1 MDKQTR
7 IEQIEGLLASGN
19 LDDTQRAVLTKQLA
33 TLKGS
38 SASSTVSSGG
48 AMANLSALATLLA
61 QEAGLD
67 EDEVRRIAEQTFGQM
82 QITLAQLSPEIRD
95 FIDKTK
101 TTTITVLNMQTPT
114 QQKTTTSQTS
124 KQRALF
130 YVMMSDFA
138 AKNNVYLYGPAGTG
152 KTYIAKEVAKAVG
165 YKTITINCNQ
175 FTAPLEIIGGQTID
189 GYQEGKLIQAWGN
202 LDLGINP
209 RTNQPYE
216 GAVLL
221 IDELPKLDPN
231 TAGVMNDALSAVKDP
246 DEVVNGRVIPK
257 TIYNGRNEPIALKN
271 FFAVATGN
279 TLLLRPDPNY
289 TANFAQDASLQDR
302 FAGSTYRVFYDYE
315 MEYEKV
321 MTIRD
326 KEINGTYYS
335 EINLAFLFTFLIQ
348 FREAVDRLGYNNEA
362 FVSARIM
369 GNLRDTYLSYRI
381 NEMANDPNPRPK
393 TLQDGIASFLSLFT
407 EVQQGNI
414 RNEIPYDEFMD
425 TVIPD
430 ANSRPLGE
438 LSTDNQKEEAMRIVD
453 NFKATFGDR
462 IL

>member
-7 IEQIEGLLASGN
+7 IEKIEELLKSGT
-19 LDDTQRAVLTKQLA
+19 LDDTQKAVLMKQLS
-33 TLKGS
+33 TLQGS
-38 SASSTVSSGG
+38 SVPVATSGN
-48 AMANLSALATLLA
+48 AMQSLNTLANLLA

-67 EDEVRRIAEQTFGQM
+67 EDEVRRIAEQTFGQS
-82 QITLAQLSPEIRD
+82 QITLNQLSPEVKD

-101 TTTITVLNMQTPT
+101 TTTITVLNVQSPT
-114 QQKTTTSQTS
+114 QQKATTSQTS

-130 YVMMSDFA
+130 YVILSDFA

-165 YKTITINCNQ
+165 YQTVTINCNQ

-189 GYQEGKLIQAWGN
+189 GYQEGKLIEAWGN
-202 LDLGINP
+202 FNLGLNP

-216 GAVLL
+216 GALLL

-246 DEVVNGRVIPK
+246 EEVANGKVIPK
-257 TIYNGRNEPIALKN
+257 TIPNGRNERIPLKN
-271 FFAVATGN
+271 FFAIATGN

-321 MTIRD
+321 MTIKN
-326 KEINGTYYS
+326 KEINGTLFS
-335 EINLAFLFTFLIQ
+335 EVNMAFLFVFLIQ

-369 GNLRDTYLSYRI
+369 GNLRDTYLAFRM
-381 NEMANDPNPRPK
+381 NELRSDPNPRPK
-393 TLQDGIASFLSLFT
+393 TLQDGIASFMNLFT
-407 EVQQGNI
+407 DVQQTNI
-414 RNEIPYDEFMD
+414 KGEIPYDDFMD
-425 TVIPD
+425 TTIPD
-430 ANSRPLGE
+430 ANNRDLGE
-438 LSTDNQKEEAMRIVD
+438 ISTDTQMDEAQQIVD
-453 NFKATFGDR
+453 NFKALFGDR

>member
-7 IEQIEGLLASGN
+7 IEKIEELLKSGT
-19 LDDTQRAVLTKQLA
+19 LDDTQKAVLMKQLS
-33 TLKGS
+33 TLQGS
-38 SASSTVSSGG
+38 SAPAATSGN
-48 AMANLSALATLLA
+48 AMQSLNTLANLLA

-67 EDEVRRIAEQTFGQM
+67 EDEVRRIAEQTFGQS
-82 QITLAQLSPEIRD
+82 QITLNQLSPEVKD

-101 TTTITVLNMQTPT
+101 TTTITVLNVQSPT
-114 QQKTTTSQTS
+114 QQKATTSQTS

-130 YVMMSDFA
+130 YVILSDFA

-165 YKTITINCNQ
+165 YQTVTINCNQ

-189 GYQEGKLIQAWGN
+189 GYQEGKLIEAWGN
-202 LDLGINP
+202 FNLGLNP

-216 GAVLL
+216 GALLL

-246 DEVVNGRVIPK
+246 EEVANGKVIPK
-257 TIYNGRNEPIALKN
+257 TIPNGRNERIPLKN
-271 FFAVATGN
+271 FFAIATGN

-321 MTIRD
+321 MTIKN
-326 KEINGTYYS
+326 KEVNGVLFS
-335 EINLAFLFTFLIQ
+335 EVNMAFLFVFLIQ

-369 GNLRDTYLSYRI
+369 GNLRDTYLAFRM
-381 NEMANDPNPRPK
+381 NELRSDPNPRPK
-393 TLQDGIASFLSLFT
+393 TLQDGIASFMNLFT
-407 EVQQGNI
+407 DVQQTNI
-414 RNEIPYDEFMD
+414 KGEIPYDDFMD
-425 TVIPD
+425 TTIPE
-430 ANSRPLGE
+430 ANNRDLGE
-438 LSTDNQKEEAMRIVD
+438 LSTDTQRDEAQLIVD

>member
-1 MDKQTR
+1 MDKQTKIDK
-7 IEQIEGLLASGN
+7 IEELLKSGN
-19 LDDTQRAVLTKQLA
+19 LDDTQRAVLNRQLA

-38 SASSTVSSGG
+38 NVTTSTGG
-48 AMANLSALATLLA
+48 NAMTSLNTLATLLA

-67 EDEVRRIAEQTFGQM
+67 EDEVRRIAEQTFGQS
-82 QITLAQLSPEIRD
+82 QITLAQLSPEVKD

-101 TTTITVLNMQTPT
+101 STTITVLNMQTPT
-114 QQKTTTSQTS
+114 QQKATTSQTS

-130 YVMMSDFA
+130 YVILSDFA

-189 GYQEGKLIQAWGN
+189 GYQEGKLIEAWGN
-202 LDLGINP
+202 LNLGINP
-209 RTNQPYE
+209 RTQSEYE
-216 GAVLL
+216 GALLL

-246 DEVVNGRVIPK
+246 AEVVNGRIIPK
-257 TIYNGRNEPIALKN
+257 NIFNGRNEAIPLKN
-271 FFAVATGN
+271 FFAIGTGN

-321 MTIRD
+321 MTVRD
-326 KEINGTYYS
+326 KEINGTYYP
-335 EINLAFLFTFLIQ
+335 EVNMAFLFVFLIQ

-369 GNLRDTYLSYRI
+369 GNLRDTYLAYRI
-381 NEMANDPNPRPK
+381 NEMTNDPNPRPK

-407 EVQQGNI
+407 DVQQTNI
-414 RNEIPYDEFMD
+414 MAEIPYNDFID
-425 TVIPD
+425 VTIPE
-430 ANSRPLGE
+430 ANTRPLGE
-438 LSTDNQKEEAMRIVD
+438 LSTDNQKDEAQRIVD

>member
-1 MDKQTR
+1 MDKQTKIDK
-7 IEQIEGLLASGN
+7 IEELLKSGN
-19 LDDTQRAVLTKQLA
+19 LDDTQRAVLNRQLA

-38 SASSTVSSGG
+38 SVTTSTGG
-48 AMANLSALATLLA
+48 NAMTSLNTLATLLA

-67 EDEVRRIAEQTFGQM
+67 EDEVRRIAEQTFGQS
-82 QITLAQLSPEIRD
+82 QITLAQLSPEVKD

-101 TTTITVLNMQTPT
+101 STTITVLNMQTPT
-114 QQKTTTSQTS
+114 QQKATTSQTS

-130 YVMMSDFA
+130 YVILSDFA

-189 GYQEGKLIQAWGN
+189 GYQEGKLIEAWGN
-202 LDLGINP
+202 LNLGINP
-209 RTNQPYE
+209 RTQSEYE
-216 GAVLL
+216 GALLL

-246 DEVVNGRVIPK
+246 AEVVNGRVIPK
-257 TIYNGRNEPIALKN
+257 NIFNGRNEAIPLKN
-271 FFAVATGN
+271 FFAIGTGN

-321 MTIRD
+321 MTVRD
-326 KEINGTYYS
+326 KEINGTYYT
-335 EINLAFLFTFLIQ
+335 EVNMAFLFVFLIQ

-369 GNLRDTYLSYRI
+369 GNLRDTYLAYRI
-381 NEMANDPNPRPK
+381 NEMTNDPNPRPK

-407 EVQQGNI
+407 DVQQTNI
-414 RNEIPYDEFMD
+414 MAEIPYNDFID
-425 TVIPD
+425 VTIPE
-430 ANSRPLGE
+430 ANTRPLGE
-438 LSTDNQKEEAMRIVD
+438 LSTDNQKDEAQRIVD

>member
-1 MDKQTR
+1 MDKQTKIDK
-7 IEQIEGLLASGN
+7 IEELLKSGN
-19 LDDTQRAVLTKQLA
+19 LDDTQRAVLNRQLA

-38 SASSTVSSGG
+38 NVTTSTGG
-48 AMANLSALATLLA
+48 NAMTSLNTLATLLA

-82 QITLAQLSPEIRD
+82 QITLAQLSPEVKD

-101 TTTITVLNMQTPT
+101 STTITVLNMQTPT
-114 QQKTTTSQTS
+114 QQKATTSQTS

-130 YVMMSDFA
+130 YVILSDFA

-165 YKTITINCNQ
+165 YATITINCNQ

-189 GYQEGKLIQAWGN
+189 GYQEGKLIQAWSN
-202 LDLGINP
+202 LDLGTNP

-216 GAVLL
+216 GALLL

-231 TAGVMNDALSAVKDP
+231 TAGVMNDALSSVKDP
-246 DEVVNGRVIPK
+246 EEVSNGKVIPK
-257 TIYNGRNEPIALKN
+257 TIPNGRNEKMPLKN
-271 FFAVATGN
+271 FFAIATGN

-321 MTIRD
+321 LTIRD
-326 KEINGTYYS
+326 KKINGTEYS
-335 EINLAFLFTFLIQ
+335 EVNMAFLFVFLIQ

-369 GNLRDTYLSYRI
+369 GNLRDTYLAYRV
-381 NEMANDPNPRPK
+381 NEMLNEPNLRPK
-393 TLQDGIASFLSLFT
+393 TLQDGVASFLSLFT
-407 EVQQGNI
+407 DVQQGNI

-430 ANSRPLGE
+430 ANSRPLSE
-438 LSTDNQKEEAMRIVD
+438 LSTDTQKDEAQRIVD

>member
-7 IEQIEGLLASGN
+7 IEKIEELLKSGT
-19 LDDTQRAVLTKQLA
+19 LDDTQKAVLMKQLS
-33 TLKGS
+33 TLQGS
-38 SASSTVSSGG
+38 SAPAATSGN
-48 AMANLSALATLLA
+48 AMQSLNTLANLLA

-67 EDEVRRIAEQTFGQM
+67 EDEVRRIAEQTFGQS
-82 QITLAQLSPEIRD
+82 QITLNQLSPEVKD

-101 TTTITVLNMQTPT
+101 TTTITVLNVQSPT
-114 QQKTTTSQTS
+114 QQKATTSQTS

-130 YVMMSDFA
+130 YVILSDFA

-165 YKTITINCNQ
+165 YQTVTINCNQ

-189 GYQEGKLIQAWGN
+189 GYQEGKLIEAWGN
-202 LDLGINP
+202 FNLGLNP

-216 GAVLL
+216 GALLL

-246 DEVVNGRVIPK
+246 EEVANGKVIPK
-257 TIYNGRNEPIALKN
+257 TIPNGRNERIPLKN
-271 FFAVATGN
+271 FFAIATGN

-321 MTIRD
+321 MTIKN
-326 KEINGTYYS
+326 KEINGTLFS
-335 EINLAFLFTFLIQ
+335 EVNMAFLFVFLIQ

-369 GNLRDTYLSYRI
+369 GNLRDTYLAFRM
-381 NEMANDPNPRPK
+381 NELRSDPNPRPK
-393 TLQDGIASFLSLFT
+393 TLQDGIASFMNLFT
-407 EVQQGNI
+407 DVQQTNI
-414 RNEIPYDEFMD
+414 KGEIPYDDFMD
-425 TVIPD
+425 TTIPE
-430 ANSRPLGE
+430 ANNRDLGE
-438 LSTDNQKEEAMRIVD
+438 LSTDTQRDEAQLIVD

>member
-1 MDKQTR
+1 M
-7 IEQIEGLLASGN
+7 
-19 LDDTQRAVLTKQLA
+19 KQLS
-33 TLKGS
+33 TLQGS
-38 SASSTVSSGG
+38 SAPVATSGN
-48 AMANLSALATLLA
+48 AMQSLNTLANLLA

-67 EDEVRRIAEQTFGQM
+67 EDEVRRIAEQTFGQS
-82 QITLAQLSPEIRD
+82 QITLNQLSPEVKD

-101 TTTITVLNMQTPT
+101 TTTITVLNVQSPT
-114 QQKTTTSQTS
+114 QQKATTSQTS

-130 YVMMSDFA
+130 YVILSDFA

-165 YKTITINCNQ
+165 YQTVTINCNQ

-189 GYQEGKLIQAWGN
+189 GYQEGKLIEAWGN
-202 LDLGINP
+202 LNLGLNP

-216 GAVLL
+216 GALLL

-246 DEVVNGRVIPK
+246 EEVANGKVIPK
-257 TIYNGRNEPIALKN
+257 TIPNGRNERIPLKN
-271 FFAVATGN
+271 FFAIATGN

-321 MTIRD
+321 MTIKN
-326 KEINGTYYS
+326 KEINGILFS
-335 EINLAFLFTFLIQ
+335 EVNMAFLFVFLIQ

-369 GNLRDTYLSYRI
+369 GNLRDTYLAFRM
-381 NEMANDPNPRPK
+381 NELRSDPNPRPK
-393 TLQDGIASFLSLFT
+393 TLQDGIASFMNLFT
-407 EVQQGNI
+407 DVQQTNI
-414 RNEIPYDEFMD
+414 KGEIPYDDFMD
-425 TVIPD
+425 TTIPE
-430 ANSRPLGE
+430 ANNRDLGE
-438 LSTDNQKEEAMRIVD
+438 LSTDTQRDEAQLIVD

>member
-1 MDKQTR
+1 MDKQTKIDK
-7 IEQIEGLLASGN
+7 IEELLKSGN
-19 LDDTQRAVLTKQLA
+19 LDDTQRAVLNRQLA

-38 SASSTVSSGG
+38 NVTTSTGG
-48 AMANLSALATLLA
+48 NAMTSLNTLATLLA

-82 QITLAQLSPEIRD
+82 QITLAQLSPEVKD

-101 TTTITVLNMQTPT
+101 STTITVLNMQTPT
-114 QQKTTTSQTS
+114 QQKATTSQTS

-130 YVMMSDFA
+130 YVILSDFA

-165 YKTITINCNQ
+165 YATITINCNQ

-189 GYQEGKLIQAWGN
+189 GYQEGKLIQAWSN
-202 LDLGINP
+202 LDLGTNP

-216 GAVLL
+216 GALLL

-231 TAGVMNDALSAVKDP
+231 TAGVMNDALSSVKDP
-246 DEVVNGRVIPK
+246 EEVSNGKVIPK
-257 TIYNGRNEPIALKN
+257 TIPNGRNEKMPLKN
-271 FFAVATGN
+271 FFAIATGN

-321 MTIRD
+321 LTIRD
-326 KEINGTYYS
+326 KKINGTEYS
-335 EINLAFLFTFLIQ
+335 EVNMAFLFVFLIQ

-369 GNLRDTYLSYRI
+369 GNLRDTYLAYRV
-381 NEMANDPNPRPK
+381 NEMVNEPNPRPK
-393 TLQDGIASFLSLFT
+393 TLQDGVASFLSLFT
-407 EVQQGNI
+407 DVQQGNI

-430 ANSRPLGE
+430 ANSRPLSE
-438 LSTDNQKEEAMRIVD
+438 LSTDTQKDEAQRIVD

>member
-1 MDKQTR
+1 MQSLNT
-7 IEQIEGLLASGN
+7 LAN
-19 LDDTQRAVLTKQLA
+19 
-33 TLKGS
+33 
-38 SASSTVSSGG
+38 
-48 AMANLSALATLLA
+48 LLA

-67 EDEVRRIAEQTFGQM
+67 EDEVRRIAEQTFGQS
-82 QITLAQLSPEIRD
+82 QITLNQLSPEVKD

-101 TTTITVLNMQTPT
+101 TTTITVLNVQSPT
-114 QQKTTTSQTS
+114 QQKATTSQTS

-130 YVMMSDFA
+130 YVILSDFA

-165 YKTITINCNQ
+165 YQTVTINCNQ

-189 GYQEGKLIQAWGN
+189 GYQEGKLIEAWGN
-202 LDLGINP
+202 LNLGLNP

-216 GAVLL
+216 GALLL

-246 DEVVNGRVIPK
+246 EEVANGKVIPK
-257 TIYNGRNEPIALKN
+257 TIPNGRNERIPLKN
-271 FFAVATGN
+271 FFAIATGN

-321 MTIRD
+321 MTIKN
-326 KEINGTYYS
+326 KEINGILFS
-335 EINLAFLFTFLIQ
+335 EVNMAFLFVFLIQ

-369 GNLRDTYLSYRI
+369 GNLRDTYLAFRM
-381 NEMANDPNPRPK
+381 NELRSDPNPRPK
-393 TLQDGIASFLSLFT
+393 TLQDGIASFMNLFT
-407 EVQQGNI
+407 DVQQTNI
-414 RNEIPYDEFMD
+414 KGEIPYDDFMD
-425 TVIPD
+425 TTIPE
-430 ANSRPLGE
+430 ANNRDLGE
-438 LSTDNQKEEAMRIVD
+438 LSTDTQRDEAQLIVD

>member
-1 MDKQTR
+1 MDKQTKIDK
-7 IEQIEGLLASGN
+7 IEELLKSGN
-19 LDDTQRAVLTKQLA
+19 LDDTQRAVLNRQLA

-38 SASSTVSSGG
+38 SVTTSTGG
-48 AMANLSALATLLA
+48 NAMTSLNTLATLLA

-67 EDEVRRIAEQTFGQM
+67 EDEVRRIAEQTFGQS
-82 QITLAQLSPEIRD
+82 QITLAQLSPEVKD

-101 TTTITVLNMQTPT
+101 STTITVLNMQTPT
-114 QQKTTTSQTS
+114 QQKATTSQTS

-130 YVMMSDFA
+130 YVILSDFA

-216 GAVLL
+216 GALLL

-246 DEVVNGRVIPK
+246 DEVSNGKVIPK
-257 TIYNGRNEPIALKN
+257 NIFNGRNEAIALKN
-271 FFAVATGN
+271 FFAIGTGN

-321 MTIRD
+321 LTIRD
-326 KEINGTYYS
+326 KKINGTEYS
-335 EINLAFLFTFLIQ
+335 EINMAFLFVFLIQ

-369 GNLRDTYLSYRI
+369 GNLRDTYLAYRI
-381 NEMANDPNPRPK
+381 NELASDPNQRPK
-393 TLQDGIASFLSLFT
+393 TLQDGIASFMSLFT
-407 EVQQGNI
+407 DVQQTNI
-414 RNEIPYDEFMD
+414 KGEIPYDDFMD
-425 TVIPD
+425 TTIPE
-430 ANSRPLGE
+430 ANNRDLGE
-438 LSTDNQKEEAMRIVD
+438 LSTDTQRDEAQRIVD

>member
-7 IEQIEGLLASGN
+7 IEKIEELLKSGT
-19 LDDTQRAVLTKQLA
+19 LDDTQKAVLMKQLS
-33 TLKGS
+33 TLQGS
-38 SASSTVSSGG
+38 SAPAATSGN
-48 AMANLSALATLLA
+48 AMQSLNTLANLLA

-67 EDEVRRIAEQTFGQM
+67 EDEVRRIAEQTFGQS
-82 QITLAQLSPEIRD
+82 QITLNQLSPEVKD

-101 TTTITVLNMQTPT
+101 TTTITVLNVQSPT
-114 QQKTTTSQTS
+114 QQKATTSQTS

-130 YVMMSDFA
+130 YVILSDFA

-165 YKTITINCNQ
+165 YQTVTINCNQ

-189 GYQEGKLIQAWGN
+189 GYQEGKLIEAWGN
-202 LDLGINP
+202 FNLGLNP

-216 GAVLL
+216 GALLL

-246 DEVVNGRVIPK
+246 EEVANGKVIPK
-257 TIYNGRNEPIALKN
+257 TIPNGRNERIPLKN
-271 FFAVATGN
+271 FFAIATGN

-321 MTIRD
+321 MTIKN
-326 KEINGTYYS
+326 KEINGTLFS
-335 EINLAFLFTFLIQ
+335 EVNMAFLFVFLIQ

-369 GNLRDTYLSYRI
+369 GNLRDTYLAFRM
-381 NEMANDPNPRPK
+381 NELRSDPNPRPK
-393 TLQDGIASFLSLFT
+393 TLQDGIASFMNLFT
-407 EVQQGNI
+407 DVQQTNI
-414 RNEIPYDEFMD
+414 KGEIPYDDFMD
-425 TVIPD
+425 TTIPE
-430 ANSRPLGE
+430 ANNRDLEE
-438 LSTDNQKEEAMRIVD
+438 LSTDTQRDEAQLIVD

>member
-1 MDKQTR
+1 MDKQTKIDK
-7 IEQIEGLLASGN
+7 IEELLKSGN
-19 LDDTQRAVLTKQLA
+19 LDDTQRAVLNRQLA

-38 SASSTVSSGG
+38 NVTTSTGG
-48 AMANLSALATLLA
+48 NAMTSLNTLATLLA

-67 EDEVRRIAEQTFGQM
+67 EDEVRRIAEQTFGQS
-82 QITLAQLSPEIRD
+82 QITLAQLSPEVKD

-101 TTTITVLNMQTPT
+101 STTITVLNMQTPT
-114 QQKTTTSQTS
+114 QQKATTSQTS

-130 YVMMSDFA
+130 YVILSDFA

-152 KTYIAKEVAKAVG
+152 KTYIAKEVAEAVG
-165 YKTITINCNQ
+165 YATITINCNQ

-189 GYQEGKLIQAWGN
+189 GYQEGKLIQAWSN
-202 LDLGINP
+202 LDLGTNP

-216 GAVLL
+216 GALLL

-231 TAGVMNDALSAVKDP
+231 TAGVMNDALSSVKDP
-246 DEVVNGRVIPK
+246 EKVSNGKVIPK
-257 TIYNGRNEPIALKN
+257 TIPNGKNEKMPLKN
-271 FFAVATGN
+271 FFAIATGN

-321 MTIRD
+321 LTIRD
-326 KEINGTYYS
+326 KKINGTEYS
-335 EINLAFLFTFLIQ
+335 EVNMAFLFVFLIQ

-369 GNLRDTYLSYRI
+369 GNLRDTYLAYRV

-393 TLQDGIASFLSLFT
+393 TLQDGVASFLSLFT
-407 EVQQGNI
+407 DVQQGNI

-430 ANSRPLGE
+430 ANSRPLSE
-438 LSTDNQKEEAMRIVD
+438 LSTDTQKDEAQRIVD

>member
-1 MDKQTR
+1 
-7 IEQIEGLLASGN
+7 
-19 LDDTQRAVLTKQLA
+19 
-33 TLKGS
+33 
-38 SASSTVSSGG
+38 
-48 AMANLSALATLLA
+48 
-61 QEAGLD
+61 
-67 EDEVRRIAEQTFGQM
+67 
-82 QITLAQLSPEIRD
+82 
-95 FIDKTK
+95 
-101 TTTITVLNMQTPT
+101 MQTPT

-257 TIYNGRNEPIALKN
+257 TIYNGRNEPIALKS

-321 MTIRD
+321 MTMRD
-326 KEINGTYYS
+326 KEVNGTYYS

-369 GNLRDTYLSYRI
+369 GNLRDTYLAYRV
-381 NEMANDPNPRPK
+381 NEMSNEPNPRPK

-407 EVQQGNI
+407 DVQQGNI
-414 RNEIPYDEFMD
+414 RNEIAYDEFMD
-425 TVIPD
+425 TVIPE

-438 LSTDNQKEEAMRIVD
+438 LSTDTQKDEAMRIVE
-453 NFKATFGDR
+453 NFKSTFGDR

>member
-7 IEQIEGLLASGN
+7 IEKIEELLKSGT
-19 LDDTQRAVLTKQLA
+19 LDDTQKAVLMKQLS
-33 TLKGS
+33 TLQGS
-38 SASSTVSSGG
+38 SAPVATSGN
-48 AMANLSALATLLA
+48 AMQSLNTLANLLA

-67 EDEVRRIAEQTFGQM
+67 EDEVRRIAEQTFGQS
-82 QITLAQLSPEIRD
+82 QITLNQLSPEVKD

-101 TTTITVLNMQTPT
+101 TTTITVLNVQSPT
-114 QQKTTTSQTS
+114 QQKATTSQTS
-124 KQRALF
+124 KQRALY
-130 YVMMSDFA
+130 YVILSDFA

-216 GAVLL
+216 GALLL

-246 DEVVNGRVIPK
+246 DEVSNGKVIPK
-257 TIYNGRNEPIALKN
+257 NIFNGRNEAIALKN
-271 FFAVATGN
+271 FFAIGTGN

-321 MTIRD
+321 LTIRD
-326 KEINGTYYS
+326 KKINGTEYS
-335 EINLAFLFTFLIQ
+335 EVNMAFLFVFLIQ

-369 GNLRDTYLSYRI
+369 GNLRDTYLAYRI
-381 NEMANDPNPRPK
+381 NELASDPNQRPK
-393 TLQDGIASFLSLFT
+393 TLQDGIASFMSLFT
-407 EVQQGNI
+407 DVQQTNI
-414 RNEIPYDEFMD
+414 KGEIPYDDFMD
-425 TVIPD
+425 TTIPE
-430 ANSRPLGE
+430 ANTRPLGE
-438 LSTDNQKEEAMRIVD
+438 LSTDNQKDEAQRIVD

>member
-7 IEQIEGLLASGN
+7 IEKIEELLKTGS
-19 LDDTQRAVLTKQLA
+19 LDDTQKAVLMKQLA
-33 TLKGS
+33 TLQGS
-38 SASSTVSSGG
+38 NAPAATSGN
-48 AMANLSALATLLA
+48 AMQSLNTLANLLA

-67 EDEVRRIAEQTFGQM
+67 EDEVRRIAEQTFGQS
-82 QITLAQLSPEIRD
+82 QITLNQLSPEVKD

-101 TTTITVLNMQTPT
+101 TTTITVLNVQSPT
-114 QQKTTTSQTS
+114 QQKATTSQTS

-130 YVMMSDFA
+130 YVILSDFA

-165 YKTITINCNQ
+165 YQTVTINCNQ

-189 GYQEGKLIQAWGN
+189 GYQEGKLIEAWGN
-202 LDLGINP
+202 FNLGLNP

-216 GAVLL
+216 GALLL

-246 DEVVNGRVIPK
+246 EEVANGKVIPK
-257 TIYNGRNEPIALKN
+257 TIPNGRNERIPLKN
-271 FFAVATGN
+271 FFAIATGN

-321 MTIRD
+321 MTIKN
-326 KEINGTYYS
+326 KEINGTLFS
-335 EINLAFLFTFLIQ
+335 EVNMAFLFVFLIQ

-369 GNLRDTYLSYRI
+369 GNLRDTYLAFRM
-381 NEMANDPNPRPK
+381 NELRSDPNPRPK
-393 TLQDGIASFLSLFT
+393 TLQDGIASFLNLFT
-407 EVQQGNI
+407 DVQQTNI
-414 RNEIPYDEFMD
+414 KGEIPYDDFMD
-425 TVIPD
+425 TTIPE
-430 ANSRPLGE
+430 ANNRDLGE
-438 LSTDNQKEEAMRIVD
+438 LSTDTQRDEAQLIVD

>member
-1 MDKQTR
+1 MDKQTKIDK
-7 IEQIEGLLASGN
+7 IEELLKSGN
-19 LDDTQRAVLTKQLA
+19 LDDTQRAVLNRQLA

-38 SASSTVSSGG
+38 NVTTSTGG
-48 AMANLSALATLLA
+48 NAMTSLNTLATLLA

-82 QITLAQLSPEIRD
+82 QITLAQLSPEVKD

-101 TTTITVLNMQTPT
+101 STTITVLNMQTPT
-114 QQKTTTSQTS
+114 QQKATTSQTS

-130 YVMMSDFA
+130 YVIMSDFA

-165 YKTITINCNQ
+165 YATITINCNQ

-189 GYQEGKLIQAWGN
+189 GYQEGKLIQAWSN
-202 LDLGINP
+202 LDLGTNP

-216 GAVLL
+216 GALLL

-231 TAGVMNDALSAVKDP
+231 TAGVMNDALSSVKDP
-246 DEVVNGRVIPK
+246 EEVSNGKVIPK
-257 TIYNGRNEPIALKN
+257 TIPNGRNEKMPLKN
-271 FFAVATGN
+271 FFAIATGN

-335 EINLAFLFTFLIQ
+335 EVNMAFLFTFLIQ

-369 GNLRDTYLSYRI
+369 GNLRDTYLAYRV

-393 TLQDGIASFLSLFT
+393 TLQDGVASFLSLFT
-407 EVQQGNI
+407 DVQQGNI

-430 ANSRPLGE
+430 ANSRPLSE
-438 LSTDNQKEEAMRIVD
+438 LSTDTQKDEAQRIVD

>member
-7 IEQIEGLLASGN
+7 IEQIESLLASGN

-38 SASSTVSSGG
+38 SASPAVSSGG

-82 QITLAQLSPEIRD
+82 QITLAQLSPEVRD

-101 TTTITVLNMQTPT
+101 STTITVLNMQTPT

-130 YVMMSDFA
+130 YVIMSDFA

-165 YKTITINCNQ
+165 YATITINCNQ

-189 GYQEGKLIQAWGN
+189 GYQEGKLIQAWSN
-202 LDLGINP
+202 LDLGTNP

-216 GAVLL
+216 GALLL

-231 TAGVMNDALSAVKDP
+231 TAGVMNDALSSVKDP
-246 DEVVNGRVIPK
+246 EEVSNGKVIPK
-257 TIYNGRNEPIALKN
+257 TIPNGRNEKMPLKN
-271 FFAVATGN
+271 FFAIATGN

-321 MTIRD
+321 LTIRD
-326 KEINGTYYS
+326 KKINGTEYS
-335 EINLAFLFTFLIQ
+335 EVNLAFLFVFLIQ

-369 GNLRDTYLSYRI
+369 GNLRDTYLAYRV
-381 NEMANDPNPRPK
+381 NEMVNDPNPRPK
-393 TLQDGIASFLSLFT
+393 TLQDGVASFLSLFT
-407 EVQQGNI
+407 DVQQGNI

-430 ANSRPLGE
+430 ANSRPLSE
-438 LSTDNQKEEAMRIVD
+438 LSTDTQKDEAQRIVD

>member
-1 MDKQTR
+1 MDKQTKIDK
-7 IEQIEGLLASGN
+7 IEELLKSGN
-19 LDDTQRAVLTKQLA
+19 LDDTQRAVLNRQLA

-38 SASSTVSSGG
+38 NVTTSTGG
-48 AMANLSALATLLA
+48 NAMTSLNTLATLLA

-82 QITLAQLSPEIRD
+82 QITLAQLSPEVKD

-101 TTTITVLNMQTPT
+101 STTITVLNMQTPT
-114 QQKTTTSQTS
+114 QQKATTSQTS

-130 YVMMSDFA
+130 YVILSDFA

-152 KTYIAKEVAKAVG
+152 KTYIAKEVAEAVG
-165 YKTITINCNQ
+165 YATITINCNQ

-189 GYQEGKLIQAWGN
+189 GYQEGKLIQAWSN
-202 LDLGINP
+202 LDLGTNP

-216 GAVLL
+216 GALLL

-231 TAGVMNDALSAVKDP
+231 TAGVMNDALSSVKDP
-246 DEVVNGRVIPK
+246 EEVSNGKVIPK
-257 TIYNGRNEPIALKN
+257 TIPNGRNEKMPLKN
-271 FFAVATGN
+271 FFAIATGN

-335 EINLAFLFTFLIQ
+335 EVNMAFLFTFLIQ

-369 GNLRDTYLSYRI
+369 GNLRDTYLAYRV

-393 TLQDGIASFLSLFT
+393 TLQDGVASFLSLFT
-407 EVQQGNI
+407 DVQQGNI

-430 ANSRPLGE
+430 ANSRPLSE
-438 LSTDNQKEEAMRIVD
+438 LSTDTQKDEAQRIVD

>member
-1 MDKQTR
+1 MTS
-7 IEQIEGLLASGN
+7 LN
-19 LDDTQRAVLTKQLA
+19 T
-33 TLKGS
+33 
-38 SASSTVSSGG
+38 
-48 AMANLSALATLLA
+48 LATLLA

-67 EDEVRRIAEQTFGQM
+67 EDEVRRIAEQTFGQS
-82 QITLAQLSPEIRD
+82 QITLAQLSPEVKD

-101 TTTITVLNMQTPT
+101 STTITVLNMQTPT
-114 QQKTTTSQTS
+114 QQKATTSQTS

-130 YVMMSDFA
+130 YVILSDFA

-189 GYQEGKLIQAWGN
+189 GYQEGKLIEAWGN
-202 LDLGINP
+202 LNLGINP
-209 RTNQPYE
+209 RTQSEYE
-216 GAVLL
+216 GALLL

-246 DEVVNGRVIPK
+246 SEVVNGRVIPK
-257 TIYNGRNEPIALKN
+257 NIFNGRNEAIPLKN
-271 FFAVATGN
+271 FFAIGTGN

-321 MTIRD
+321 MTVRD
-326 KEINGTYYS
+326 KEINGTYYT
-335 EINLAFLFTFLIQ
+335 EVNMAFLFVFLIQ

-369 GNLRDTYLSYRI
+369 GNLRDTYLAYRI
-381 NEMANDPNPRPK
+381 NEMTNDPNPRPK

-407 EVQQGNI
+407 DVQQTNI
-414 RNEIPYDEFMD
+414 MAEIPYNDFID
-425 TVIPD
+425 VTIPE
-430 ANSRPLGE
+430 ANTRPLGE
-438 LSTDNQKEEAMRIVD
+438 LSTDNQKDEAQRIVD

>member
-1 MDKQTR
+1 MDKQTKIDK
-7 IEQIEGLLASGN
+7 IEELLKSGN
-19 LDDTQRAVLTKQLA
+19 LDDTQRAVLNRQLA

-38 SASSTVSSGG
+38 NITTSTGG
-48 AMANLSALATLLA
+48 NAMTSLNTLATLLA

-67 EDEVRRIAEQTFGQM
+67 EDEVRRIAEQTFGQS
-82 QITLAQLSPEIRD
+82 QITLAQLSPEVKD

-101 TTTITVLNMQTPT
+101 STTITVLNMQTPT
-114 QQKTTTSQTS
+114 QQKATTSQTS

-130 YVMMSDFA
+130 YVILSDFA

-189 GYQEGKLIQAWGN
+189 GYQEGKLIEAWGN
-202 LDLGINP
+202 LNLGINP
-209 RTNQPYE
+209 RTQSEYE
-216 GAVLL
+216 GALLL

-246 DEVVNGRVIPK
+246 AEVVNGRVIPK
-257 TIYNGRNEPIALKN
+257 NIFNGRNEAIPLKN
-271 FFAVATGN
+271 FFAIGTGN

-321 MTIRD
+321 MTVRD
-326 KEINGTYYS
+326 KEINGTYYP
-335 EINLAFLFTFLIQ
+335 EVNMAFLFVFLIQ

-369 GNLRDTYLSYRI
+369 GNLRDTYLAYRI
-381 NEMANDPNPRPK
+381 NEMTNDPNPRPK

-407 EVQQGNI
+407 DVQQTNI
-414 RNEIPYDEFMD
+414 MAEIPYNDFID
-425 TVIPD
+425 VTIPE
-430 ANSRPLGE
+430 ANTRPLGE
-438 LSTDNQKEEAMRIVD
+438 LSTDNQKDEAQRIVD

>member
-1 MDKQTR
+1 
-7 IEQIEGLLASGN
+7 
-19 LDDTQRAVLTKQLA
+19 
-33 TLKGS
+33 
-38 SASSTVSSGG
+38 
-48 AMANLSALATLLA
+48 
-61 QEAGLD
+61 
-67 EDEVRRIAEQTFGQM
+67 
-82 QITLAQLSPEIRD
+82 
-95 FIDKTK
+95 
-101 TTTITVLNMQTPT
+101 VLNVQSPT
-114 QQKTTTSQTS
+114 QQKATTSQTS

-130 YVMMSDFA
+130 YVILSDFA

-165 YKTITINCNQ
+165 YQTVTINCNQ

-189 GYQEGKLIQAWGN
+189 GYQEGKLIEAWGN
-202 LDLGINP
+202 LNLGLNP

-216 GAVLL
+216 GALLL

-246 DEVVNGRVIPK
+246 EEVANGKVIPK
-257 TIYNGRNEPIALKN
+257 TIPNGRNERIPLKN
-271 FFAVATGN
+271 FFAIATGN

-321 MTIRD
+321 MTIKN
-326 KEINGTYYS
+326 KEINGILFS
-335 EINLAFLFTFLIQ
+335 EVNMAFLFVFLIQ

-369 GNLRDTYLSYRI
+369 GNLRDTYLAFRM
-381 NEMANDPNPRPK
+381 NELRSDPNPRPK
-393 TLQDGIASFLSLFT
+393 TLQDGIASFMNLFT
-407 EVQQGNI
+407 DVQQTNI
-414 RNEIPYDEFMD
+414 KGEIPYDDFMD
-425 TVIPD
+425 TTIPE
-430 ANSRPLGE
+430 ANNRDLGE
-438 LSTDNQKEEAMRIVD
+438 LSTDTQRDEAQLIVD

>member
-1 MDKQTR
+1 MDKQTKIDK
-7 IEQIEGLLASGN
+7 IEELLKSGN
-19 LDDTQRAVLTKQLA
+19 LDDTQRAVLNRQLA

-38 SASSTVSSGG
+38 SVTTSTGG
-48 AMANLSALATLLA
+48 NAMTSLNTLATLLA

-67 EDEVRRIAEQTFGQM
+67 EDEVRRIAEQTFGQS
-82 QITLAQLSPEIRD
+82 QITLAQLSPEVKD

-101 TTTITVLNMQTPT
+101 STTITVLNMQTPT
-114 QQKTTTSQTS
+114 QQKATTSQTS

-130 YVMMSDFA
+130 YVILSDFA

-189 GYQEGKLIQAWGN
+189 GYQEGKLIEAWGN
-202 LDLGINP
+202 LNLGINP
-209 RTNQPYE
+209 RTQSEYE
-216 GAVLL
+216 GALLL

-246 DEVVNGRVIPK
+246 SEVVNGRVIPK
-257 TIYNGRNEPIALKN
+257 NIFNGRNEAIPLKN
-271 FFAVATGN
+271 FFAIGTGN

-321 MTIRD
+321 MTVRD
-326 KEINGTYYS
+326 KEINGTYYT
-335 EINLAFLFTFLIQ
+335 EVNMAFLFVFLIQ

-369 GNLRDTYLSYRI
+369 GNLRDTYLAYRI
-381 NEMANDPNPRPK
+381 NEMTNDPNPRPK

-407 EVQQGNI
+407 DVQQTNI
-414 RNEIPYDEFMD
+414 MAEIPYNDFID
-425 TVIPD
+425 VTIPE
-430 ANSRPLGE
+430 ANTRPLGE
-438 LSTDNQKEEAMRIVD
+438 LSTDNQKDEAQRIVD

>member
-7 IEQIEGLLASGN
+7 IEKIEELLKTGS
-19 LDDTQRAVLTKQLA
+19 LDDTQKAVLMKQLA
-33 TLKGS
+33 TLQGS
-38 SASSTVSSGG
+38 SAPAATSGN
-48 AMANLSALATLLA
+48 AMQSLNTLANLLA

-67 EDEVRRIAEQTFGQM
+67 EDEVRRIAEQTFGQS
-82 QITLAQLSPEIRD
+82 QITLNQLSPEVKD

-101 TTTITVLNMQTPT
+101 TTTITVLNVQSPT
-114 QQKTTTSQTS
+114 QQKATTSQTS
-124 KQRALF
+124 KQRALY
-130 YVMMSDFA
+130 YVILSDFA

-189 GYQEGKLIQAWGN
+189 GYQEGKLIEAWGN
-202 LDLGINP
+202 LNLGINP
-209 RTNQPYE
+209 RTQSEYE
-216 GAVLL
+216 GALLL

-257 TIYNGRNEPIALKN
+257 NIFNGRNEAIALKN
-271 FFAVATGN
+271 FFAIGTGN

-321 MTIRD
+321 LTIRD
-326 KEINGTYYS
+326 KKINGTEYS
-335 EINLAFLFTFLIQ
+335 EVNMAFLFVFLIQ

-369 GNLRDTYLSYRI
+369 GNLRDTYLAYRI
-381 NEMANDPNPRPK
+381 NELASDPNQRPK
-393 TLQDGIASFLSLFT
+393 TLQDGIASFMSLFT
-407 EVQQGNI
+407 DVQQINI
-414 RNEIPYDEFMD
+414 KGEIPFDDFMD
-425 TVIPD
+425 TTIPE
-430 ANSRPLGE
+430 ANNRDLGE
-438 LSTDNQKEEAMRIVD
+438 LSTDTQRDEAQRIVD

>member
-7 IEQIEGLLASGN
+7 IEKIEELLKSGT
-19 LDDTQRAVLTKQLA
+19 LDDTQKAVLMKQLS
-33 TLKGS
+33 TLQGS
-38 SASSTVSSGG
+38 SAPVATSGN
-48 AMANLSALATLLA
+48 AMQSLNTLANLLA

-67 EDEVRRIAEQTFGQM
+67 EDEVRRIAEQTFGQS
-82 QITLAQLSPEIRD
+82 QITLNQLSPEVKD

-101 TTTITVLNMQTPT
+101 TTTITVLNVQSPT
-114 QQKTTTSQTS
+114 QQKATTSQTS

-130 YVMMSDFA
+130 YVILSDFA

-216 GAVLL
+216 GALLL

-246 DEVVNGRVIPK
+246 DEVSNGKVIPK
-257 TIYNGRNEPIALKN
+257 NIFNGRNEAIALKN
-271 FFAVATGN
+271 FFAIGTGN

-321 MTIRD
+321 LTIRD
-326 KEINGTYYS
+326 KKINGTEYS
-335 EINLAFLFTFLIQ
+335 EVNMAFLFVFLIQ

-369 GNLRDTYLSYRI
+369 GNLRDTYLAYRI
-381 NEMANDPNPRPK
+381 NEMTNDPNPRPK

-407 EVQQGNI
+407 DVQQTNI
-414 RNEIPYDEFMD
+414 MAEIPYNDFID
-425 TVIPD
+425 VTIPE
-430 ANSRPLGE
+430 ANTRPLGE
-438 LSTDNQKEEAMRIVD
+438 LSTDNQKDEAQRIVD

>member
-7 IEQIEGLLASGN
+7 IEKIEELLKSGT
-19 LDDTQRAVLTKQLA
+19 LDDTQKAVLMKQLS
-33 TLKGS
+33 TLQGS
-38 SASSTVSSGG
+38 SAPVATSGN
-48 AMANLSALATLLA
+48 AMQSLNTLANLLA

-67 EDEVRRIAEQTFGQM
+67 EDEVRRIAEQTFGQS
-82 QITLAQLSPEIRD
+82 QITLNQLSPEVKD

-101 TTTITVLNMQTPT
+101 TTTITVLNVQSPT
-114 QQKTTTSQTS
+114 QQKATTSQTS
-124 KQRALF
+124 KQRALY
-130 YVMMSDFA
+130 YVILSDFA

-216 GAVLL
+216 GALLL

-246 DEVVNGRVIPK
+246 DEVSNGKVIPK
-257 TIYNGRNEPIALKN
+257 NIFNGRNEAIALKN
-271 FFAVATGN
+271 FFAIGTGN

-321 MTIRD
+321 MTIKN
-326 KEINGTYYS
+326 KEINGILFS
-335 EINLAFLFTFLIQ
+335 EVNMAFLFVFLIQ

-369 GNLRDTYLSYRI
+369 GNLRDTYLAYRI
-381 NEMANDPNPRPK
+381 NELASDPNQRPK
-393 TLQDGIASFLSLFT
+393 TLQDGIASFMSLFT
-407 EVQQGNI
+407 DVQQTNI
-414 RNEIPYDEFMD
+414 KGEIPYDDFMD
-425 TVIPD
+425 TTIPE
-430 ANSRPLGE
+430 ANNRDLGE
-438 LSTDNQKEEAMRIVD
+438 LSTDTQRDEAQLIVD

>member
-1 MDKQTR
+1 MTS
-7 IEQIEGLLASGN
+7 LN
-19 LDDTQRAVLTKQLA
+19 T
-33 TLKGS
+33 
-38 SASSTVSSGG
+38 
-48 AMANLSALATLLA
+48 LATLLA

-67 EDEVRRIAEQTFGQM
+67 EDEVRRIAEQTFGQS
-82 QITLAQLSPEIRD
+82 QITLAQLSPEVKD

-101 TTTITVLNMQTPT
+101 STTITVLNMQTPT
-114 QQKTTTSQTS
+114 QQKATTSQTS

-130 YVMMSDFA
+130 YVILSDFA

-189 GYQEGKLIQAWGN
+189 GYQEGKLIEAWGN
-202 LDLGINP
+202 LNLGINP
-209 RTNQPYE
+209 RTQSEYE
-216 GAVLL
+216 GALLL

-246 DEVVNGRVIPK
+246 AEVVNGRVIPK
-257 TIYNGRNEPIALKN
+257 NIFNGRNEAIPLKN
-271 FFAVATGN
+271 FFAIGTGN

-321 MTIRD
+321 MTVRD
-326 KEINGTYYS
+326 KEINGTYYP
-335 EINLAFLFTFLIQ
+335 EVNMAFLFVFLIQ

-369 GNLRDTYLSYRI
+369 GNLRDTYLAYRI
-381 NEMANDPNPRPK
+381 NEMTNDPNPRPK

-407 EVQQGNI
+407 DVQQTNI
-414 RNEIPYDEFMD
+414 MAEIPYNDFID
-425 TVIPD
+425 VTIPE
-430 ANSRPLGE
+430 ANTRPLGE
-438 LSTDNQKEEAMRIVD
+438 LSTDNQKDEAQRIVD

>member
-7 IEQIEGLLASGN
+7 IEKIEELLKTGS
-19 LDDTQRAVLTKQLA
+19 LDDTQKAVLMKQLSTLQGSNAPAA
-33 TLKGS
+33 T
-38 SASSTVSSGG
+38 SGN
-48 AMANLSALATLLA
+48 AMQSLNTLANLLA

-67 EDEVRRIAEQTFGQM
+67 EDEVRRIAEQTFGQS
-82 QITLAQLSPEIRD
+82 QITLNQLSPEVKD

-101 TTTITVLNMQTPT
+101 TTTITVLNVQSPT
-114 QQKTTTSQTS
+114 QQKATTSQTS

-130 YVMMSDFA
+130 YVILSDFA

-165 YKTITINCNQ
+165 YQTVTINCNQ

-189 GYQEGKLIQAWGN
+189 GYQEGKLIEAWGN
-202 LDLGINP
+202 FNLGLNP

-216 GAVLL
+216 GALLL

-246 DEVVNGRVIPK
+246 EEVANGKVIPK
-257 TIYNGRNEPIALKN
+257 TIPNGRNERIPLKN
-271 FFAVATGN
+271 FFAIATGN

-321 MTIRD
+321 MTIKN
-326 KEINGTYYS
+326 KEINGTLFS
-335 EINLAFLFTFLIQ
+335 EVNMAFLFVFLIQ

-369 GNLRDTYLSYRI
+369 GNLRDTYLAFRM
-381 NEMANDPNPRPK
+381 NELRSDPNPRPK
-393 TLQDGIASFLSLFT
+393 TLQDGIASFMNLFT
-407 EVQQGNI
+407 DVQQTNI
-414 RNEIPYDEFMD
+414 KGEIPYDDFMD
-425 TVIPD
+425 TTIPE
-430 ANSRPLGE
+430 ANNRDLEE
-438 LSTDNQKEEAMRIVD
+438 LSTDTQRDEAQLIVD

>member
-1 MDKQTR
+1 MDKQTKIDK
-7 IEQIEGLLASGN
+7 IEELLKSGN
-19 LDDTQRAVLTKQLA
+19 LDDTQRAVLNRQLA

-38 SASSTVSSGG
+38 SVTTSTNGN
-48 AMANLSALATLLA
+48 AMTSLNTLATLLA

-67 EDEVRRIAEQTFGQM
+67 EDEVRRIAEQTFGQS
-82 QITLAQLSPEIRD
+82 QITLAQLSPEVKD

-101 TTTITVLNMQTPT
+101 STTITVLNMQTPT
-114 QQKTTTSQTS
+114 QQKATTSQTS

-130 YVMMSDFA
+130 YVILSDFA

-189 GYQEGKLIQAWGN
+189 GYQEGKLIEAWGN
-202 LDLGINP
+202 LNLGINP
-209 RTNQPYE
+209 RTQSEYE
-216 GAVLL
+216 GALLL

-246 DEVVNGRVIPK
+246 AEVVNGRVIPK
-257 TIYNGRNEPIALKN
+257 NIFNGRNEAIPLKN
-271 FFAVATGN
+271 FFAIGTGN

-321 MTIRD
+321 MTVRD
-326 KEINGTYYS
+326 KEINGTYYP
-335 EINLAFLFTFLIQ
+335 EVNMAFLFVFLIQ

-369 GNLRDTYLSYRI
+369 GNLRDTYLAYRI
-381 NEMANDPNPRPK
+381 NEMTNDPNPRPK

-407 EVQQGNI
+407 DVQQTNI
-414 RNEIPYDEFMD
+414 MAEIPYNDFID
-425 TVIPD
+425 VTIPE
-430 ANSRPLGE
+430 ANTRPLGE
-438 LSTDNQKEEAMRIVD
+438 LSTDNQKDEAQRIVD

>member
-1 MDKQTR
+1 
-7 IEQIEGLLASGN
+7 
-19 LDDTQRAVLTKQLA
+19 LA

-38 SASSTVSSGG
+38 NVTTSTGG
-48 AMANLSALATLLA
+48 NAMTSLNTLATLLA

-67 EDEVRRIAEQTFGQM
+67 EDEVRRIAEQTFGQS
-82 QITLAQLSPEIRD
+82 QITLAQLSPEVKD

-101 TTTITVLNMQTPT
+101 STTITVLNMQTPT
-114 QQKTTTSQTS
+114 QQKATTSQTS

-130 YVMMSDFA
+130 YVILSDFA

-189 GYQEGKLIQAWGN
+189 GYQEGKLIEAWGN
-202 LDLGINP
+202 LNLGINP
-209 RTNQPYE
+209 RTQSEYE
-216 GAVLL
+216 GALLL

-246 DEVVNGRVIPK
+246 AEVVNGRVIPK
-257 TIYNGRNEPIALKN
+257 NIFNGRNEAIPLKN
-271 FFAVATGN
+271 FFAIGTGN

-321 MTIRD
+321 MTVRD
-326 KEINGTYYS
+326 KEINGTYYP
-335 EINLAFLFTFLIQ
+335 EVNMAFLFVFLIQ

-369 GNLRDTYLSYRI
+369 GNLRDTYLAYRI
-381 NEMANDPNPRPK
+381 NEMTNDPNPRPK

-407 EVQQGNI
+407 DVQQTNI
-414 RNEIPYDEFMD
+414 MAEIPYNDFID
-425 TVIPD
+425 VTIPE
-430 ANSRPLGE
+430 ANTRPLGE
-438 LSTDNQKEEAMRIVD
+438 LSTDNQKDEAQRIVD

>member
-1 MDKQTR
+1 MDKQTKIDK
-7 IEQIEGLLASGN
+7 IEELLKSGN
-19 LDDTQRAVLTKQLA
+19 LDDTQRAVLNRQLA

-38 SASSTVSSGG
+38 NVTTSTGG
-48 AMANLSALATLLA
+48 NAMTSLNTLATLLA

-67 EDEVRRIAEQTFGQM
+67 EDEVRRIAEQTFGQS
-82 QITLAQLSPEIRD
+82 QITLAQLSPEVKD

-101 TTTITVLNMQTPT
+101 STTITVLNMQTPT
-114 QQKTTTSQTS
+114 QQKATTSQTS

-130 YVMMSDFA
+130 YVILSDFA

-189 GYQEGKLIQAWGN
+189 GYQEGKLIEAWGN
-202 LDLGINP
+202 LNLGINP
-209 RTNQPYE
+209 RTQSEYE
-216 GAVLL
+216 GALLL

-246 DEVVNGRVIPK
+246 AEVVNGRVIPK
-257 TIYNGRNEPIALKN
+257 NIFNGRNEAIPLKN
-271 FFAVATGN
+271 FFAIGTGN

-321 MTIRD
+321 MTVRD

-335 EINLAFLFTFLIQ
+335 EVNMAFLFVFLIQ

-369 GNLRDTYLSYRI
+369 GNLRDTYLAYRI
-381 NEMANDPNPRPK
+381 NEMTNDPNPRPK

-407 EVQQGNI
+407 DVQQTNI
-414 RNEIPYDEFMD
+414 MAEIPYNDFID
-425 TVIPD
+425 VTIPE
-430 ANSRPLGE
+430 ANTRPLGE
-438 LSTDNQKEEAMRIVD
+438 LSTDNQKDEAQRIVD

>member
-7 IEQIEGLLASGN
+7 IEKIEELLKSGT
-19 LDDTQRAVLTKQLA
+19 LDDTQKAVLMKQLS
-33 TLKGS
+33 TLQGS
-38 SASSTVSSGG
+38 SAPVATSGN
-48 AMANLSALATLLA
+48 AMQSLNTLANLLA

-67 EDEVRRIAEQTFGQM
+67 EDEVRRIAEQTFGQS
-82 QITLAQLSPEIRD
+82 QITLNQLSPEVKD

-101 TTTITVLNMQTPT
+101 TTTITVLNVQSPT
-114 QQKTTTSQTS
+114 QQKATTSQTS
-124 KQRALF
+124 KQRALY
-130 YVMMSDFA
+130 YVILSDFA

-216 GAVLL
+216 GALLL

-246 DEVVNGRVIPK
+246 DEVSNGKVIPK
-257 TIYNGRNEPIALKN
+257 NIFNGRNEAIALKN
-271 FFAVATGN
+271 FFAIGTGN

-321 MTIRD
+321 LTIRD
-326 KEINGTYYS
+326 KKINGTEYS
-335 EINLAFLFTFLIQ
+335 EVNMAFLFVFLIQ

-369 GNLRDTYLSYRI
+369 GNLRDTYLAYRI
-381 NEMANDPNPRPK
+381 NELASDPNQRPK
-393 TLQDGIASFLSLFT
+393 TLQDGIASFMSLFT
-407 EVQQGNI
+407 DVQQTNI
-414 RNEIPYDEFMD
+414 KGEIPYDDFMD
-425 TVIPD
+425 TTIPE
-430 ANSRPLGE
+430 ANNRDLGE
-438 LSTDNQKEEAMRIVD
+438 LSTDTQRDEAQRIVD

>member
-1 MDKQTR
+1 
-7 IEQIEGLLASGN
+7 
-19 LDDTQRAVLTKQLA
+19 
-33 TLKGS
+33 
-38 SASSTVSSGG
+38 
-48 AMANLSALATLLA
+48 
-61 QEAGLD
+61 
-67 EDEVRRIAEQTFGQM
+67 
-82 QITLAQLSPEIRD
+82 
-95 FIDKTK
+95 
-101 TTTITVLNMQTPT
+101 
-114 QQKTTTSQTS
+114 
-124 KQRALF
+124 
-130 YVMMSDFA
+130 
-138 AKNNVYLYGPAGTG
+138 VYLYGPAGTG
-152 KTYIAKEVAKAVG
+152 KTYIAKEVAEAVG
-165 YKTITINCNQ
+165 YATITINCNQ

-189 GYQEGKLIQAWGN
+189 GYQEGKLIQAWSN
-202 LDLGINP
+202 LDLGTNP

-216 GAVLL
+216 GALLL

-231 TAGVMNDALSAVKDP
+231 TAGVMNDALSSVKDP
-246 DEVVNGRVIPK
+246 EKVSNGKVIPK
-257 TIYNGRNEPIALKN
+257 TIPNGKNEKMPLKN
-271 FFAVATGN
+271 FFAIATGN

-335 EINLAFLFTFLIQ
+335 EVNMAFLFTFLIQ

-369 GNLRDTYLSYRI
+369 GNLRDTYLAYRV

-393 TLQDGIASFLSLFT
+393 TLQDGVASFLSLFT
-407 EVQQGNI
+407 DVQQGNI

-438 LSTDNQKEEAMRIVD
+438 LSTDTQKDEAMRIVD

>member
-7 IEQIEGLLASGN
+7 IEKIEELLKTGS
-19 LDDTQRAVLTKQLA
+19 LDDTQKAVLMKQLA
-33 TLKGS
+33 TLQGS
-38 SASSTVSSGG
+38 NAPAATSGN
-48 AMANLSALATLLA
+48 AMQSLNTLANLLA

-67 EDEVRRIAEQTFGQM
+67 EDEVRRIAEQTFGQS
-82 QITLAQLSPEIRD
+82 QITLNQLSPEVKD

-101 TTTITVLNMQTPT
+101 TTTITVLNVQSPT
-114 QQKTTTSQTS
+114 QQKATTSQTS

-130 YVMMSDFA
+130 YVILSDFA

-165 YKTITINCNQ
+165 YQTVTINCNQ

-189 GYQEGKLIQAWGN
+189 GYQEGKLIEAWGN
-202 LDLGINP
+202 FNLGLNP

-216 GAVLL
+216 GALLL

-246 DEVVNGRVIPK
+246 EEVANGKVIPK
-257 TIYNGRNEPIALKN
+257 TIPNGRNERIPLKN
-271 FFAVATGN
+271 FFAIATGN

-321 MTIRD
+321 MTIKN
-326 KEINGTYYS
+326 KEINGTLFS
-335 EINLAFLFTFLIQ
+335 EVNMAFLFVFLIQ

-369 GNLRDTYLSYRI
+369 GNLRDTYLAFRM
-381 NEMANDPNPRPK
+381 NELRSDPNPRPK
-393 TLQDGIASFLSLFT
+393 TLQDGIASFMNLFT
-407 EVQQGNI
+407 DVQQTNI
-414 RNEIPYDEFMD
+414 KGEIPYDDFMD
-425 TVIPD
+425 TTIPE
-430 ANSRPLGE
+430 ANNRDLGE
-438 LSTDNQKEEAMRIVD
+438 LSTDTQRDEAQLIVD

>member
-1 MDKQTR
+1 MDKQTKIDK
-7 IEQIEGLLASGN
+7 IEELLKSGN
-19 LDDTQRAVLTKQLA
+19 LDDTQRAVLNRQLA

-38 SASSTVSSGG
+38 NVTTSTGG
-48 AMANLSALATLLA
+48 NAMTSLNTLATLLA

-82 QITLAQLSPEIRD
+82 QITLAQLSPEVKD

-101 TTTITVLNMQTPT
+101 STTITVLNMQTPT
-114 QQKTTTSQTS
+114 QQKATTSQTS

-130 YVMMSDFA
+130 YVIMSDFA

-152 KTYIAKEVAKAVG
+152 KTYIAKEVAEAVG
-165 YKTITINCNQ
+165 YATITINCNQ

-189 GYQEGKLIQAWGN
+189 GYQEGKLIQAWSN
-202 LDLGINP
+202 LDLGTNP

-216 GAVLL
+216 GALLL

-231 TAGVMNDALSAVKDP
+231 TAGVMNDALSSVKDP
-246 DEVVNGRVIPK
+246 EKVSNGKVIPK
-257 TIYNGRNEPIALKN
+257 TIPNGKNEKMPLKN
-271 FFAVATGN
+271 FFAIATGN

-335 EINLAFLFTFLIQ
+335 EVNMAFLFTFLIQ

-369 GNLRDTYLSYRI
+369 GNLRDTYLAYRV

-393 TLQDGIASFLSLFT
+393 TLQDGVASFLSLFT
-407 EVQQGNI
+407 DVQQGNI

-430 ANSRPLGE
+430 ANSRPLSE
-438 LSTDNQKEEAMRIVD
+438 LSTDTQKDEAQRIVD